1 MEIYLRYCCKQER
14 RDASV
19 RQSPVACV
27 GKQKRRLRRPLPPY
41 QATGQLLISDFGP
54 LGIRVTATVSGAETG
69 WGAAAALESV
79 FQSAL
84 P

>member
-1 MEIYLRYCCKQER
+1 MQIYSATLLQTGTQVR
-14 RDASV
+14 SV
-19 RQSPVACV
+19 RQKSR
-27 GKQKRRLRRPLPPY
+27 KRKKAEEASPLPPY
-41 QATGQLLISDFGP
+41 QATGQLLISDFRP
-54 LGIRVTATVSGAETG
+54 LGIRVAATVSGAETG